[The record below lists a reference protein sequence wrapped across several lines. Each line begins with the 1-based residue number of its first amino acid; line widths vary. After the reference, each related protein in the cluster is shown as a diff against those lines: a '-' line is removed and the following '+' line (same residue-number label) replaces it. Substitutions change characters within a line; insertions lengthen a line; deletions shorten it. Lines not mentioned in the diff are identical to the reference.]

1 MAFTGKVCYN
11 YLMTLYHIVS
21 LAIILVFSII
31 LSVQDIKRMEVGLYI
46 QWASIF
52 CALICH
58 IIFAREQMWIFII
71 SSMILG
77 TIYFAIRKITKN
89 KLGPADVWF
98 GFFQG
103 LFLFPKYLWVCLAA
117 EVLLALCV
125 VNKKIG
131 QKSFPFIPFMS
142 FGLILSFIVQI
153 VLS

>member
-1 MAFTGKVCYN
+1 
-11 YLMTLYHIVS
+11 MTLYQIVS
-21 LAIILVFSII
+21 LVIILFFSII
-31 LSVQDIKRMEVGLYI
+31 LSVQDIKRLEVGLYI

-89 KLGPADVWF
+89 RLGPADVWF

-103 LFLFPKYLWVCLAA
+103 LFLYPIMIWVCLAI
-117 EVLLALCV
+117 ETVLALV
-125 VNKKIG
+125 IENKKIG
-131 QKSFPFIPFMS
+131 HKQFAFIPYMAA
-142 FGLILSFIVQI
+142 GLIGA
-153 VLS
+153 VLIQYFRGITF

>member
-1 MAFTGKVCYN
+1 MP
-11 YLMTLYHIVS
+11 LYQIVS
-21 LAIILVFSII
+21 LAIILLFSII
-31 LSVQDIKRMEVGLYI
+31 LSVQDIKRLEVGIYI

-89 KLGPADVWF
+89 RLGPADVWF

-103 LFLFPKYLWVCLAA
+103 LFLYPIMIWVCLAI
-117 EVLLALCV
+117 ETVLALV
-125 VNKKIG
+125 IENKKIG
-131 QKSFPFIPFMS
+131 HKQFAFIPYMAT
-142 FGLILSFIVQI
+142 GLIGA
-153 VLS
+153 VLIQYFRGITF